1 MAAGTS
7 PAELLPTMMADGR
20 AAELGCSDLVA
31 LEKRSL
37 PVETAASAVHCQ

>member
-1 MAAGTS
+1 MAAGTN
-7 PAELLPTMMADGR
+7 PAEQLPTVTANGH
-20 AAELGCSDLVA
+20 AAESGCSDLVA